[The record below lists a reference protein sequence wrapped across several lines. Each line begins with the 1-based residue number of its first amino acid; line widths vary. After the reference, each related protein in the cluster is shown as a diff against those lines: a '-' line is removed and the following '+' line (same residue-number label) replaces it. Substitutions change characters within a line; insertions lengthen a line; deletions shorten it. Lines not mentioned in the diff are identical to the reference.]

1 MKKNNYQE
9 FMSDF
14 ASYLFAIKNLS
25 DLYVKN
31 IKTTVSQFL
40 QYMNV
45 YKYNNQFENIDD
57 ITLNDIRTLT
67 NTDIYSYIF
76 YLAKNNYKQD
86 SRSIKIEHLRT
97 FFDFLFKIKS
107 DKFKQ
112 IRNNAIITLCLN
124 CGLRISEVCKL
135 NVSDIKENSDTFI
148 IYGKG
153 RKERTGYLNKQTKE
167 MLLCYIQEREKY
179 ALQKNIITD
188 ALFITERKCRITPR
202 TIQRDLKSLYK
213 KAEIDENKYSVHTLR
228 HTCATIL
235 YKSGYDIKLIQEIL
249 GHSSVNTTKIYT
261 HLYDKEVE
269 KTM

>member
-97 FFDFLFKIKS
+97 FFDFLFKIKH
-107 DKFKQ
+107 DIFKQ
-112 IRNNAIITLCLN
+112 PF
-124 CGLRISEVCKL
+124 K
-135 NVSDIKENSDTFI
+135 K
-148 IYGKG
+148 
-153 RKERTGYLNKQTKE
+153 
-167 MLLCYIQEREKY
+167 IQAEKRGFF
-179 ALQKNIITD
+179 LFHPIFS
-188 ALFITERKCRITPR
+188 ALFRE
-202 TIQRDLKSLYK
+202 
-213 KAEIDENKYSVHTLR
+213 
-228 HTCATIL
+228 
-235 YKSGYDIKLIQEIL
+235 
-249 GHSSVNTTKIYT
+249 
-261 HLYDKEVE
+261 
-269 KTM
+269 

>member
-97 FFDFLFKIKS
+97 FLIFFL
-107 DKFKQ
+107 
-112 IRNNAIITLCLN
+112 
-124 CGLRISEVCKL
+124 KL
-135 NVSDIKENSDTFI
+135 NMTYLSNLLKKYKLKKGKISNCLI
-148 IYGKG
+148 I
-153 RKERTGYLNKQTKE
+153 
-167 MLLCYIQEREKY
+167 
-179 ALQKNIITD
+179 
-188 ALFITERKCRITPR
+188 F
-202 TIQRDLKSLYK
+202 
-213 KAEIDENKYSVHTLR
+213 H
-228 HTCATIL
+228 
-235 YKSGYDIKLIQEIL
+235 
-249 GHSSVNTTKIYT
+249 
-261 HLYDKEVE
+261 
-269 KTM
+269 